1 MAAEQQQQPLSPF
14 TPARPPQHIV
24 SALTTS
30 GLVSESPG
38 AESSFKGSAPFE
50 SPRLDVPSQSPA
62 EKLEAVKQYLR
73 DRSDQPLH
81 HVEYVGL
88 VSLLKD
94 SVQGPALRYS
104 LHSMADGLSQTK
116 ILSLFGSPPALRR
129 AVALPQL
136 LTPALLLPHNKLPV
150 EHCREIPMASTNG
163 RVLGA
168 PAHATDIK
176 AQRSGQ
182 PGQHPQNSSFPSQI
196 RHLVKRMPRGD
207 VWIRSTNPP
216 HLMVAASPHPQ
227 PRHVSNLTPSLLPF
241 PLRVAPHR
249 LIPP

>member
-14 TPARPPQHIV
+14 TPARPPQNIV

-38 AESSFKGSAPFE
+38 AESPFKGSTTFE

-94 SVQGPALRYS
+94 SVQGLALRYS
-104 LHSMADGLSQTK
+104 LQSMADGLSQTK
-116 ILSLFGSPPALRR
+116 ILSLFGSPRALRR

-136 LTPALLLPHNKLPV
+136 LTSLLPPHNKLPV
-150 EHCREIPMASTNG
+150 EHCREILMASTNG
-163 RVLGA
+163 RVPGA

-176 AQRSGQ
+176 AQHSGQ
-182 PGQHPQNSSFPSQI
+182 PGQPPQNSSSPSQI

-207 VWIRSTNPP
+207 VLIRSPNLP
-216 HLMVAASPHPQ
+216 HLMVPASPHPQ
-227 PRHVSNLTPSLLPF
+227 PRHVSNLTPSLLPC
-241 PLRVAPHR
+241 PLRVVPHR
-249 LIPP
+249 LIP